1 MSASMLQ
8 SFSGLMNGVGK
19 AATPGMQ
26 QAGLAANNQTM
37 GVGGVPLPS
46 TTPRVT
52 PGMMQDATVAG
63 VGADAPSSLTVGLDP
78 TQIIAQS
85 LAQQSSPMN
94 IAMQSLNRVG
104 SAFIDK
110 NVMPKQLAPP
120 ASPFG
125 MATSRMGP
133 LQLSPLLNY
142 LSMLGRGDGG
152 PSRFQRTQTPP

>member
-1 MSASMLQ
+1 MSAQMLQ
-8 SFSGLMNGVGK
+8 SFSGVMNGVGR

-46 TTPRVT
+46 TTPRMT
-52 PGMMQDATVAG
+52 SDMMQDATVAG
-63 VGADAPSSLTVGLDP
+63 VGANAPPSLTAGLDP
-78 TQIIAQS
+78 MQSIA
-85 LAQQSSPMN
+85 AMMQQQMSPMN

-104 SAFIDK
+104 SEFIDK

-120 ASPFG
+120 AQPFG

-133 LQLSPLLNY
+133 LQLAPLLNY
-142 LSMLGRGDGG
+142 LKGLG
-152 PSRFQRTQTPP
+152 